1 MAGRVLIVGLGDLG
15 RRYADALAAS
25 GTPDALILA
34 GGGRGRGPAI
44 AGMIESC
51 HGVRTSYRALDATS
65 LEDTVALFR
74 AERPDIV
81 LQCGSLF
88 SPWEILAGDDPFVV
102 RLRSAGVGIQLPAQI
117 PILLTVMRAV
127 REAGLDCPVVNL
139 SWPDGTNPIMAKLGL
154 APTLGLGNATMIW
167 ARVRAALGREG
178 GGPIPPVRILGDAST
193 LWACLTA
200 ERPEDPERGCRVYL
214 GEDGRRD
221 DSWAYRGH
229 PLDSGAH
236 LNALT
241 CWSSLA
247 VLLAL
252 LPGGAET
259 CCSCPGVDGLYGG
272 YPVRVAEG
280 KVGFDLPPGVSLEE
294 AVAFNHSL
302 ARDDGIAEVRE
313 DGTVIYTE
321 AAQQVM
327 ADIDPVLAQPLAPD
341 AALGRFGHLVAA
353 LKAGGSH

>member
-15 RRYADALAAS
+15 RRYADALAAT
-25 GTPDALILA
+25 GLPEELVLA

-51 HGVRTSYRALDATS
+51 HTIPTTYRALDATRPNEVAS
-65 LEDTVALFR
+65 LLHAT
-74 AERPDIV
+74 RPNLV
-81 LQCGSLF
+81 VQCGSLF
-88 SPWEILAGDDPFVV
+88 SPWEILAGDDPFVARV
-102 RLRSAGVGIQLPAQI
+102 RSAGVGIQLPAQI

-127 REAGLDCPVVNL
+127 RDTGLACPVVNL
-139 SWPDGTNPIMAKLGL
+139 SWPDGTNTIMAKLGL

-167 ARVRAALGREG
+167 ARVRAALSRERG
-178 GGPIPPVRILGDAST
+178 EPAPLVRVLGDAST

-200 ERPEDPERGCRVYL
+200 VPPADPERGCRIYL
-214 GEDGRRD
+214 GEEGRRD

-229 PLDSGAH
+229 PLESAAS

-252 LPGGAET
+252 LPGGAEAR
-259 CCSCPGVDGLYGG
+259 CSCPGVGGLYGG
-272 YPVRVAEG
+272 YPVWAGNSRVE
-280 KVGFDLPPGVSLEE
+280 FDLPPGVTLDE
-294 AVAFNHSL
+294 ALAFNRSL
-302 ARDDGIAEVRE
+302 ARDDGIAEVLE
-313 DGTVIYTE
+313 NGTVVYTDE
-321 AAQQVM
+321 ARRIM

-341 AALGRFGHLVAA
+341 DAIVRFPRLVAA
-353 LKAGGSH
+353 LKAGGRN